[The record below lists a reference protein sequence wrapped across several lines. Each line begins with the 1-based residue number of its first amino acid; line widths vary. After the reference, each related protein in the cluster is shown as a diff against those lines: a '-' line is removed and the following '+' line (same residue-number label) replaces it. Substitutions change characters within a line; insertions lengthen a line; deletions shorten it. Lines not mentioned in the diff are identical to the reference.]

1 MLFTYEIGLSSS
13 VNRDDA
19 VMRDVPNRVHVLGF
33 LGLCHCLVSSISDA
47 FAVYFFPRISHKFD
61 WILTSLTKELLSF
74 SLAGNINKSFDEW
87 RPMIVNS
94 SFNKKEELCA
104 LGPQSSLEY
113 HNSAL
118 FYEMFTNQRWLSAR
132 FLISSPNRDCNQ
144 WDMSSI
150 IDYDIERSSP
160 GIKKR
165 NGAGRHPWLEKIVWD
180 QWIVLSRF
188 SLKLWLY
195 QMSTKSR
202 VHIEHVCRSYIVD
215 LNRIC
220 IIDTI

>member
-1 MLFTYEIGLSSS
+1 MLSCVTSRIVYTSLDFLDSVIVLFHPSPMLSLFT
-13 VNRDDA
+13 
-19 VMRDVPNRVHVLGF
+19 
-33 LGLCHCLVSSISDA
+33 
-47 FAVYFFPRISHKFD
+47 FFPRISHKLD

-87 RPMIVNS
+87 RPLIVNS

-150 IDYDIERSSP
+150 IDYDIERPSP
-160 GIKKR
+160 GIKKEME
-165 NGAGRHPWLEKIVWD
+165 LVVILD
-180 QWIVLSRF
+180 
-188 SLKLWLY
+188 
-195 QMSTKSR
+195 
-202 VHIEHVCRSYIVD
+202 
-215 LNRIC
+215 
-220 IIDTI
+220 

>member
-1 MLFTYEIGLSSS
+1 MILFTYEIGLSSS
-13 VNRDDA
+13 MNRDDA

-33 LGLCHCLVSSISDA
+33 LGLCHCFVSSISDA
-47 FAVYFFPRISHKFD
+47 FAVYFFPRISHKLD

-87 RPMIVNS
+87 RLLIVNS

-160 GIKKR
+160 GIKKEME
-165 NGAGRHPWLEKIVWD
+165 LVVILD
-180 QWIVLSRF
+180 
-188 SLKLWLY
+188 
-195 QMSTKSR
+195 
-202 VHIEHVCRSYIVD
+202 
-215 LNRIC
+215 
-220 IIDTI
+220 